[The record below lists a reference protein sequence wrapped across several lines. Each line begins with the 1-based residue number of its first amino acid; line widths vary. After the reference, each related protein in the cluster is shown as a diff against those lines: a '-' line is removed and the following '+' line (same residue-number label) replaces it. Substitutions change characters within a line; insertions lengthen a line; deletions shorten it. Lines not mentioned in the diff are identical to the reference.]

1 MTWVLKNNGFSLA
14 GYKESHQKW
23 KHSNGLQVI
32 VPVHGSKI
40 VLISA
45 PRSIINGDGL
55 VASDFQK

>member
-1 MTWVLKNNGFSLA
+1 MDFLWRDTKKAIKNGNIPMA
-14 GYKESHQKW
+14 YKY
-23 KHSNGLQVI
+23 I